1 MKKKILVS
9 IIVNCFN
16 GERFLAEALDSVI
29 NQTYQNW
36 ELIFWDN
43 QSSDN
48 SSEIFKSYKHPNFNY
63 FYAPNHTHLGRAREL
78 AFKRT
83 NGHWIG
89 FLDCDDIWLPEKLHD
104 QVSVIKSFDGNLG
117 LIYSKCDFFRY
128 RLNVNKK
135 VTRESSIKPSNYM
148 PSLKVSKELC
158 MGNFIPFPSVLYK
171 KDAIVKA
178 GKFSKYK
185 FSPDYFLN
193 LSVSLNYD
201 VFGID
206 KVLCLYRY
214 HQSNL
219 SNSTKEIGILENI
232 EIIKKLFPKNCAET
246 LSRSHKTRY
255 LIFLLS
261 NLKIKYAFLFMKKI
275 NLLNLIL
282 GFFDIC
288 LYVKRFNL

>member
-16 GERFLAEALDSVI
+16 GERYLEETLKSVI

-48 SSEIFKSYKHPNFNY
+48 SSEIIKSYKHPKFNY
-63 FYAPNHTHLGRAREL
+63 FYAPTHTHLGKAREL
-78 AFKRT
+78 ALKKT
-83 NGHWIG
+83 NGEWIG
-89 FLDCDDIWLPEKLHD
+89 FLDCDDIWLPDKLHN
-104 QVSVIKSFDGNLG
+104 QVSVINSFEGNLG
-117 LIYSKCDFFRY
+117 LIYSKCEFFRY
-128 RLNVNKK
+128 RENFNKK
-135 VTRESSIKPSNYM
+135 VIRESSIKPNKYL
-148 PSLKVSKELC
+148 PNLKVSKELC
-158 MGNFIPFPSVLYK
+158 RGNFMPFPSVLYK
-171 KDAIVKA
+171 RDAIIKA
-178 GKFSKYK
+178 GKFSHYK

-201 VFGID
+201 VFAIR

-219 SNSTKEIGILENI
+219 SISTKEIGILENI
-232 EIIKKLFPKNCAET
+232 EIIKKLVPNNNSEN
-246 LSRSHKTRY
+246 LSRSHETRY

-261 NLKIKYAFLFMKKI
+261 NFKIKRAYIFIKKA
-275 NLLNLIL
+275 NLLNLFL
-282 GFFDIC
+282 GLIDIC
-288 LYVKRFNL
+288 LYVKRFNF